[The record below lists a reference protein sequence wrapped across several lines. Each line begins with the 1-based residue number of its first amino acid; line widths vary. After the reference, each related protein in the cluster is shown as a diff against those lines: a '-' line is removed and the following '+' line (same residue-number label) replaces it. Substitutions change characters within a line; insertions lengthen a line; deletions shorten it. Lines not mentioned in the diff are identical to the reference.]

1 MKKFTSIMTMIVTGM
16 LILSACAPAGPG
28 TANPGTP
35 EITIPLPTGTAPLPT
50 GTAPSPTITAV
61 EPTAEEQ
68 LIITLDDQGETINL
82 ATGQS
87 FLLKLGEEYTWEVTI
102 SDQTVLS
109 RVKGILVVQG
119 AQGVYASQQ
128 AGTVTL
134 TANGDPLC
142 RQAQPQCEA
151 PSIEFQITVVVA

>member
-1 MKKFTSIMTMIVTGM
+1 MRKITPILTMIVTGM

-35 EITIPLPTGTAPLPT
+35 EITAPLPT
-50 GTAPSPTITAV
+50 GTAPSPTMTAV

-68 LIITLDDQGETINL
+68 LIITLDDQGKTINL
-82 ATGQS
+82 AVGQS

-109 RVKGILVVQG
+109 RVKGILVVRG
-119 AQGVYASQQ
+119 AQGVYAAQQ

-142 RQAQPQCEA
+142 RQSQPQCEA
-151 PSIEFQITVVVA
+151 PSIQFQITVVVA

>member
-35 EITIPLPTGTAPLPT
+35 EITAPLPT

-68 LIITLDDQGETINL
+68 LIITLDDQGKTFNL
-82 ATGQS
+82 AVGQS

-119 AQGVYASQQ
+119 AQGVYAAQQ